1 MTAAIETCTPATA
14 LPDVAQMMAQRN
26 IGAVPVVGDY
36 DALEPIGII
45 TDHDIVVRA
54 LTNRQNPAKLL
65 AADCMSV
72 AVVTT
77 TPEAGVDECA
87 RLMDEAGVG
96 RVVVV
101 DDAGHCAGIVTRSDL
116 HL

>member
-1 MTAAIETCTPATA
+1 MTAAIETCTPAMP
-14 LPDVAQMMAQRN
+14 LQDVAQLMARRN

-36 DALEPIGII
+36 DRLEPIGII
-45 TDHDIVVRA
+45 TDHDIVVRG
-54 LTNRQNPAKLL
+54 LTQRHNPARLR

-77 TPEAGVDECA
+77 TPDAGVDEA
-87 RLMDEAGVG
+87 AQLMEQAGVG

-101 DDAGHCAGIVTRSDL
+101 DHAGHCAGIVTRGDL
-116 HL
+116 R